1 MLEVLPH
8 SVIYG
13 LPKMTFRGLEAPPYD
28 VAGFDFSHSHGVNAY
43 PYINGASHD
52 WTGLDSHKLNFT
64 LYFLNSLEANAFP
77 VKWEKWRKALF
88 DGAYG
93 EMVHPLLGT
102 INVVVRTG
110 NVALTA
116 KSTAGVV
123 VTVGFETT
131 ILDPE
136 EEQTFESLS
145 LSVVDAIASATAAA
159 SAAEVTLPSE
169 ESAVDLSQLGDQ
181 LSGAVTGLEM
191 MADGL
196 INKAQGI
203 VSEIIE
209 LPAMADHSLYAVRDE
224 FVTLWAALQELGEKV
239 GIQKERGVSQAK
251 VVNKTTLDAFA
262 RDRKNTVGEILS
274 LNPEALASPSVSAGT
289 TLRYY
294 TS

>member
-1 MLEVLPH
+1 MPEVLPH

-28 VAGFDFSHSHGVNAY
+28 VAGFDFSHSHGVNQY

-52 WTGLDSHKLNFT
+52 WTGLDSHKINFT
-64 LYFLNSLEANAFP
+64 LYFLNSLEADAFP
-77 VKWEKWRKALF
+77 VKWEKWRKELF

-93 EMVHPLLGT
+93 EMVHPLLGAV
-102 INVVVRTG
+102 NVVVRTG

-136 EEQTFESLS
+136 EEQTFKSLS
-145 LSVVDAIASATAAA
+145 LSVADAIASATAAA
-159 SAAEVTLPSE
+159 SSAGVDLPSE
-169 ESAVDLSQLGDQ
+169 ASAVDLTQIGDQ
-181 LSGAVTGLEM
+181 LSGFAYGLEL

-203 VSEIIE
+203 VSDIID

-224 FVTLWAALQELGEKV
+224 FVALWAALQELGEKV
-239 GIQKERGVSQAK
+239 GIQQERGTSQAK
-251 VVNKTTLDAFA
+251 VGNKTTLDAFA
-262 RDRKNTVGEILS
+262 RDHNNTVGEIMS
-274 LNPEALASPSVSAGT
+274 LNPEALSSPSVPAGA